1 MSVCGGGAGGGGE
14 TRKTD
19 TSKRK
24 DVKKDGGT
32 QEKRGERLVKNS
44 KYIYFNVICSA
55 EAFFFCTSPRAH
67 RLCAAWINCGSG
79 SEKVLRVIETGIGGS
94 GVGICTVAC
103 DGAVNG
109 LGWRGGNGALTPL
122 SLLRLKTH
130 QPLTHSSRHRCSSET
145 HAHAPVVQLII

>member
-55 EAFFFCTSPRAH
+55 EAFFFPALHPAHTDSVPLGLIAARAV
-67 RLCAAWINCGSG
+67 RRCCAS
-79 SEKVLRVIETGIGGS
+79 LRQE
-94 GVGICTVAC
+94 
-103 DGAVNG
+103 
-109 LGWRGGNGALTPL
+109 
-122 SLLRLKTH
+122 
-130 QPLTHSSRHRCSSET
+130 
-145 HAHAPVVQLII
+145 